1 MNSNVIKYIYFP
13 YWKSLQFLDFNCTEF
28 HNNWSFCIFLTFIL
42 HSSTYIYIF
51 LKKMIQE
58 NFYLFYRVQLLIL
71 LLFVYI
77 YFFHPQNKL
86 KSIQYSQYSPVGHLT
101 KSTKQSLMLYSG
113 ISWNTCRFMG
123 REV

>member
-1 MNSNVIKYIYFP
+1 MNSNVIKYIYFS